1 MKQQIEDLLHSTLA
15 QLQQAGTLK
24 IDTLPSVHIEHARD
38 KQHGDYA
45 SNIAMLLA
53 KPLQLKPRDIA
64 ESIIATLP
72 RPAWLTK
79 IDIAGPGF
87 INFTLTKDALHPV
100 IAKALERGND
110 YGHVDIGKGK
120 RVNIEILSSNP
131 TGPLHVGHGRN
142 VAYGASVA
150 NVLDAAG
157 YQVEREYY
165 VNDAGRQMHIL
176 ATSVWLRYLEVWGET
191 IVFPRNGYQGD
202 YVTQIARDLKV
213 AHEDAFKRPIE
224 NLFTDLPPDEDDH
237 GNGDKEAHIDALIE
251 RTQALLGPEDYQTIF
266 DAALTSIL
274 DDIREDLAEFGV
286 HYQCWFPES
295 SLVKN
300 GDIAK
305 GIQRLVDHNTLYDKD
320 NATWFRASDYG
331 DDKDRVVVRSNGTYT
346 YLAGDIGYHFNKFR
360 RGYDVIL
367 NVFGSDHHGYSP
379 RIYAFLK
386 AAGEDINRLH
396 FLTVQFAILYRG
408 KTRMKMSTRAGEFI
422 TLRQLRE
429 EVGNDAAR
437 YFFVMRKREQHLDF
451 DLELAKSRSNENPVY
466 YIQYAHARICSVFR
480 QLEAKHLQYD
490 QKLGLANLPLLTEAH
505 EQQLIEDI
513 ARYPE
518 VITSAAEHYE
528 PHLIAHFL
536 QELAT
541 KLHSYYN
548 AHQFIVDDEKSR
560 NARLALISA
569 TRIILANGLK
579 LLGVSAPESM

>member
-1 MKQQIEDLLHSTLA
+1 MKQQIEDILHSALLA
-15 QLQQAGTLK
+15 LQQDGTLK
-24 IDTLPSVHIEHARD
+24 IDSLPSVHIEHARD

-45 SNIAMLLA
+45 CNIAMLLA
-53 KPLQLKPRDIA
+53 KPLQLNPRQIA
-64 ESIIATLP
+64 ETIIAKLQ
-72 RPAWLTK
+72 RPDWL
-79 IDIAGPGF
+79 INVDIAGPGF
-87 INFTLTKDALHPV
+87 INFTLAKNALHPV
-100 IAKALERGND
+100 IVKALEQGD
-110 YGHVDIGKGK
+110 YYGHLEIGKGK
-120 RVNIEILSSNP
+120 RINIEILSSNP

-150 NVLDAAG
+150 NVLATAG
-157 YQVEREYY
+157 YEVEREYY

-176 ATSVWLRYLEVWGET
+176 ATSVWLRYLEVWGENV
-191 IVFPRNGYQGD
+191 IFPRNGYQGE
-202 YVTQIARDLKV
+202 YVTAIARELKV
-213 AHEDAFKRPIE
+213 AHEDKFLRPIDT
-224 NLFTDLPPDEDDH
+224 LFIDLPADEDDE

-251 RTQALLGPEDYQTIF
+251 RTKTLLGPSDYQIIF

-274 DDIREDLAEFGV
+274 DDIREDLSEFGV
-286 HYQCWFPES
+286 HYQRWFPES

-300 GDIAK
+300 GDIER
-305 GIQRLVDHNTLYDKD
+305 GIQRLAEHNTLYDKEG
-320 NATWFRASDYG
+320 AKWFRASEYG
-331 DDKDRVVVRSNGTYT
+331 DDKDRVVIRSNGSYT
-346 YLAGDIGYHFNKFR
+346 YLAGDIGYHFNKFQ
-360 RGYDVIL
+360 RGYDQIL

-386 AAGEDINRLH
+386 AAGEDISRLH

-408 KTRMKMSTRAGEFI
+408 KTRMKMSTRGGQFV

-480 QLEAKHLQYD
+480 QLETKHLQYD
-490 QKLGLANLPLLTEAH
+490 QTIGLANLDLLNEAH
-505 EQQLIEDI
+505 EAQLIQDI

-518 VITSAAEHYE
+518 VIASAAEYYE
-528 PHLIAHFL
+528 PHLIAHYL

-541 KLHSYYN
+541 NLHSYYN
-548 AHQFIVDDEKSR
+548 AHQFIVEDEKSR

-569 TRIILANGLK
+569 TRIILVNGLRI
-579 LLGVSAPESM
+579 LGVSAPESM

>member
-1 MKQQIEDLLHSTLA
+1 MKQQIEDILQSSLLA
-15 QLQQAGTLK
+15 LQQAGTLK

-45 SNIAMLLA
+45 CNIAMLLA
-53 KPLQLKPRDIA
+53 KPLQLNPRQIA
-64 ESIIATLP
+64 ETIIANLQ
-72 RPAWLTK
+72 RPAWL
-79 IDIAGPGF
+79 INVDIAGPGF
-87 INFTLTKDALHPV
+87 INFTLAKDALHPV
-100 IAKALERGND
+100 IAKTLEQGD
-110 YGHVDIGKGK
+110 YYGHLDIGKGK
-120 RVNIEILSSNP
+120 RINIEILSSNP

-150 NVLDAAG
+150 NVLATAG
-157 YQVEREYY
+157 YAVEREYY

-191 IVFPRNGYQGD
+191 VVFPRNGYQGE
-202 YVTQIARDLKV
+202 YVTNIARDLKV
-213 AHEDAFKRPIE
+213 AHEDKFLRPIDT
-224 NLFTDLPPDEDDH
+224 LFSDLPADEDDQ

-251 RTQALLGPEDYQTIF
+251 RTKNLVGPTDYDIIF
-266 DAALTSIL
+266 EAALTSIL
-274 DDIREDLAEFGV
+274 DDIREDLSEFGV

-295 SLVKN
+295 NLVKN
-300 GDIAK
+300 GDIER
-305 GIQRLVDHNTLYDKD
+305 GIQRLAEHNTLYDKEG
-320 NATWFRASDYG
+320 AKWFRASDYG
-331 DDKDRVVVRSNGTYT
+331 DDKDRVVIRSNGSYT
-346 YLAGDIGYHFNKFR
+346 YLAGDIGYHFNKFK
-360 RGYDVIL
+360 RGYDQVL

-386 AAGEDINRLH
+386 AAGEDISRLH

-408 KTRMKMSTRAGEFI
+408 KTRMKMSTRGGQFV

-480 QLEAKHLQYD
+480 QLETKHLQYD
-490 QKLGLANLPLLTEAH
+490 QTIGLVNLHLLNETH
-505 EQQLIEDI
+505 ENQLIQDI

-518 VITSAAEHYE
+518 VIAAAAEYYE
-528 PHLIAHFL
+528 PHLIAHYL

-541 KLHSYYN
+541 NLHSYYN
-548 AHQFIVDDEKSR
+548 AHQFIVEDEKSR

-569 TRIILANGLK
+569 IRIILINGLRI
-579 LLGVSAPESM
+579 LGVSAPESM